1 MGYGDGS
8 IFQRSGDKG
17 WVAKYSPRPGAKVK
31 YLYGKTEAEVKRKLR
46 AYKQSADVIQQ
57 QTPAKLS
64 TEEYLWNWLSVFK
77 KPTVKPSTYD
87 RLESVVRG
95 TIVPYVGGIPLGLL
109 DATACQKFINQM
121 LDDGKSYWVIKK
133 AYDTLSDCLSHAVK
147 AHDID
152 LNPMIV
158 VGAPTKANFEKNDT
172 RALTSEEE
180 KAFLAELDR
189 KYVSSG
195 NPVYNYKDA
204 FILVLNTGLRIGEVI
219 ALDWSDIDFEAKTL
233 SVTKTATMV
242 RRRGSDSKSTGQQDQ
257 IIQPTPKTKSGN
269 RTIPLNTKAI
279 DALRRLKNFA
289 GDSVFVL
296 NTSNHRRPLSNA
308 LLKQAQLA
316 YERCG
321 ITRAGVHTLRHTFAT
336 RLFERGAQVKDV
348 SVLLGHASIA
358 ITANTYIHVIEERKQ
373 NIVDLLVDDKK
384 DG

>member
-17 WVAKYSPRPGAKVK
+17 WVAKYCPRPGAKMK

-46 AYKQSADVIQQ
+46 AYKQSADVVQQ
-57 QTPAKLS
+57 QAPARLS
-64 TEEYLWNWLSVFK
+64 VEEYLLRWLAVFK

-87 RLESVVRG
+87 RIESVVRG
-95 TIVPYVGGIPLGLL
+95 TIVPYIGDTPLGCL
-109 DATACQKFINQM
+109 DATTCQKFINQM

-133 AYDTLSDCLSHAVK
+133 AYDALNDCLRHAAK

-152 LNPMIV
+152 FNPMVV

-172 RALTSEEE
+172 RALTAEEE
-180 KAFLAELDR
+180 SAFLAELDR

-195 NPVYNYKDA
+195 NPAYNYKDA
-204 FILVLNTGLRIGEVI
+204 FILILNTGLRLGEVI
-219 ALDWSDIDFEAKTL
+219 ALDWSDVDFEAKTI

-242 RRRGSDSKSTGQQDQ
+242 RRRGVDSKATGQQDQ
-257 IIQPTPKTKSGN
+257 VIQPTPKTKSGN
-269 RTIPLNTKAI
+269 RVVPLNAKAVG
-279 DALRRLKNFA
+279 ALQRLKGFA
-289 GDSVFVL
+289 GNSVSVL
-296 NTSNHRRPLSNA
+296 NTSTYHRPLGGA

-321 ITRAGVHTLRHTFAT
+321 ITKAGVHTLRHTFAT
-336 RLFERGAQVKDV
+336 RLFERGAQLKDV

-373 NIVDLLVDDKK
+373 NIVDLLVNEKN
-384 DG
+384 G